1 MGSNYPKKHETHED
15 INEEEGGNE
24 RAERE
29 TLPRRRGELDEDF
42 FWGKRAFHAGER
54 QACAR
59 RTLEGHDWREEHLS
73 FERNLQF
80 QKGKREEDRG
90 GRERALLTQE
100 RARAPEY
107 SRAPRERS
115 VVALLRCF
123 VAFLMFYSRFSLF
136 LVFLCSRAPPRHVM
150 RAFRHKKLL
159 LFQDL
164 DGFFGIF
171 VAPPL
176 CGAKVR
182 CSYLFPNLFR
192 ATGLCPSL
200 F

>member
-1 MGSNYPKKHETHED
+1 MRENGKLVHDGLSRVTTGVKNTSHSKEICNFRREKGRK
-15 INEEEGGNE
+15 IEEEE
-24 RAERE
+24 KEPSLRKSA
-29 TLPRRRGELDEDF
+29 
-42 FWGKRAFHAGER
+42 
-54 QACAR
+54 
-59 RTLEGHDWREEHLS
+59 
-73 FERNLQF
+73 
-80 QKGKREEDRG
+80 
-90 GRERALLTQE
+90 
-100 RARAPEY
+100 RARQNI
-107 SRAPRERS
+107 RVLLRERS

-123 VAFLMFYSRFSLF
+123 VAFSMFYSRFSLF